1 MGVTWGLRGEGGD
14 YAIAMGG
21 WESVQCVLQSLQKRF
36 PLLKV
41 DCECWKVCLLA
52 NNELRERKIIIS
64 IFQLWA
70 DGECRAYNS
79 NE

>member
-21 WESVQCVLQSLQKRF
+21 WESVQYVLQSLQKHF

-41 DCECWKVCLLA
+41 DCECWKVCL
-52 NNELRERKIIIS
+52 
-64 IFQLWA
+64 
-70 DGECRAYNS
+70 
-79 NE
+79 